1 MGAAMKP
8 QKKPPRGAHYGSPDY
23 TADTIV
29 AGKYRLLYPL
39 GEGGMGS
46 VWAAHSSA
54 LNINVALK
62 LIRLETA
69 SEEAP
74 LRMIQEAHATARLAD
89 PGIVRLFDMGST
101 ERGDPFIAMELLT
114 GSTLHTTLEAGPLPA
129 VRAVRLLLP
138 IVRALET
145 AHRAGVVHR
154 DIKPDNI
161 FFAVGARGDL
171 QPKLVDFGVAK
182 LLTNQNQL
190 THVGAVVGSPQYMSP
205 EQTRGEAIDHR
216 TDLWS
221 VCVVLYEALV
231 GAPPF
236 TASNTHALLH
246 TISTKEFKWGTEP
259 AAPDAKLAEII
270 RKGLANEREQRWQHA
285 RELML
290 ALAEWL
296 RSQGV
301 TEDITGVALRGR
313 GLGQKSS
320 LPGPSFELTGEVKRR
335 TLETALNVAAPI
347 LPDGSSRA
355 ARPAS
360 SPEPVELEAAPAAF
374 GERRGYKSRVWW
386 AAVLA
391 LSVLGALAGASLSRA
406 RLRSEE
412 INAPPAV
419 ASAPAVLL
427 FPKAEAE
434 PPLPAELD
442 AKAAPALARDS
453 EQPPPRSPAAPASRR
468 PSPPRVKLT
477 PAAQRPKAAPVPFKN
492 PFE

>member
-8 QKKPPRGAHYGSPDY
+8 QKKPPAKWPFGSPDY
-23 TADTIV
+23 EAGTIV

-54 LNINVALK
+54 LDINVALK
-62 LIRLETA
+62 LIRLATA

-89 PGIVRLFDMGST
+89 PGIVRMFDVGST
-101 ERGDPFIAMELLT
+101 EQGDPFIAMELLT
-114 GSTLHTTLEAGPLPA
+114 GTTLHTTLEAGPLPA
-129 VRAVRLLLP
+129 IRAVRLLLP

-161 FFAVGARGDL
+161 LFAVGARGDL

-182 LLTNQNQL
+182 LLSKENQL

-221 VCVVLYEALV
+221 VCVVLYEAIV

-236 TASNTHALLH
+236 TANNTHALLH
-246 TISTKEFKWGTEP
+246 TISTKEFKWGKEP
-259 AAPDAKLAEII
+259 GAPDAMLAEII
-270 RKGLANEREQRWQHA
+270 RKGLTNEREQRWQQA

-301 TEDITGVALRGR
+301 TEDITGVAWRGR

-320 LPGPSFELTGEVKRR
+320 LPGPPLELTGNVKRR
-335 TLETALNVAAPI
+335 SPGTAVNVASIAPEG
-347 LPDGSSRA
+347 PSET

-360 SPEPVELEAAPAAF
+360 SPHPVELAAPPASPD
-374 GERRGYKSRVWW
+374 EQRRHTRRVWW
-386 AAVLA
+386 AVVLA
-391 LSVLGALAGASLSRA
+391 LSVLGLLAGASLSRA
-406 RLRSEE
+406 RVGSEE
-412 INAPPAV
+412 KV
-419 ASAPAVLL
+419 SSAPAAPGPPVMLPI
-427 FPKAEAE
+427 PKADPEPARAAE
-434 PPLPAELD
+434 PDTQAVPIS
-442 AKAAPALARDS
+442 ARDS
-453 EQPPPRSPAAPASRR
+453 EQPPQPSPRAPASHK
-468 PSPPRVKLT
+468 PAPPRVKLT
-477 PAAQRPKAAPVPFKN
+477 PAAQRPQAAPVPFKN